1 MHKSNF
7 RSFANYDYWLSLSW
21 CSGSWKRS
29 QCMMWKCVQST
40 GPFSFNTHW
49 DRKWKLNNSFCPYY
63 IQHPFK
69 QEWAG
74 KSFFLNFCFHICI
87 YHISYLI
94 YLTFSGLACL
104 TSRESSTSMLK
115 QQVIAFTYF
124 LLSCGSSMLIDFVQA
139 CQHVK
144 DPWFKWKQN
153 SLPSV

>member
-74 KSFFLNFCFHICI
+74 KSFFLNFCFHTC
-87 YHISYLI
+87 ISYIIFNISNLFRFGMSHFSRVFNFYVKTAGYCL
-94 YLTFSGLACL
+94 YLFPPLLWELNVDWFC
-104 TSRESSTSMLK
+104 TSVST
-115 QQVIAFTYF
+115 
-124 LLSCGSSMLIDFVQA
+124 
-139 CQHVK
+139 CQGPMV
-144 DPWFKWKQN
+144 
-153 SLPSV
+153 